1 VSILKK
7 SIRDFKLNNKK
18 VIIRSD
24 LNVPIKDGKIIDDT
38 RIKKSIETIEY
49 ALKNNAKVIILSH
62 LGRIKSKEDMIKNN
76 LAPVAKRLEKL
87 LDKKVIFVETTDESK
102 IKNAIDKMENGQIV
116 LLQNTRYYDLED
128 KRESNCEESLAKF
141 WASLG
146 DIFIN
151 DAFGTLHRK
160 HASNVGISTFLP
172 TGIGLLVEKEMKVL
186 DELEQPEKPFVII
199 LGGSKVEDKIR
210 LIENLIP
217 NCDKLLIG
225 GGMVFTFLQADGYE
239 VGNSIIDHNS
249 KDFCSKIL
257 KKYEDKVILPVDV
270 ICNDEFKDVKGKEKD
285 INEIDFNEMG
295 LDIGSKTVKLY
306 EKHLNDAKT
315 VLWNGPL
322 GVYEFENYSHGT
334 DEILTFL
341 TQNSIKTIVAG
352 GDIVAAASK
361 NNYTEKLYH
370 VSTGGGATLKYLE
383 KEQMPGLEYIEEV

>member
-7 SIRDFKLNNKK
+7 SIRDFKLSNKR

-24 LNVPIKDGKIIDDT
+24 LNVPIKEGQIIDDT

-62 LGRIKSKEDMIKNN
+62 LGRVKTKEDKEKNN
-76 LAPVAKRLEKL
+76 LAPVAKRLEEL
-87 LDKKVIFVETTDESK
+87 LNKKVTFIETTDESK
-102 IKNAIDKMENGQIV
+102 IKETIDKMESTEIV
-116 LLQNTRYYDLED
+116 LLQNTRYYDLQD
-128 KRESNCEESLAKF
+128 SKESNCEESLAKF
-141 WASLG
+141 WSSLG

-160 HASNVGISTFLP
+160 HASNVGISMFLP
-172 TGIGLLVEKEMKVL
+172 SGIGLLVEKEIKAL
-186 DELEQPEKPFVII
+186 DELEQPDKPFIII

-217 NCDKLLIG
+217 TCDKILIG
-225 GGMVFTFLQADGYE
+225 GGMAFTFLQADGYE

-257 KKYEDKVILPVDV
+257 KKYEDKVILPIDV
-270 ICNDEFKDVKGKEKD
+270 ICNSEFKDVKGNTKD
-285 INEIDFNEMG
+285 INEIEFNEMG
-295 LDIGSKTVKLY
+295 LDIGPKTVQLY
-306 EKHLNDAKT
+306 KKYLSDAKT

-334 DEILTFL
+334 DEILTCL
-341 TQNSIKTIVAG
+341 TQTSIKTIVAG

-361 NNYTEKLYH
+361 KNYTEKLYH

-383 KEQMPGLEYIEEV
+383 KEKMPGLEYIEEV